1 MKKIK
6 TGDTII
12 VISGDEKGNKGKVLS
27 VVGNRVI
34 VEGINKMKK
43 YVKKNAMGKN
53 QEGTMVEIER
63 PFAISNVQVIDP
75 KTGKGTKVGFVFKDG
90 KKLRIAKKSKEEIV
104 TVALETEK
112 APKGTKALKQENTKE
127 QKQEGARAVKQE
139 STRAQKDESRKAP
152 KKVVKKKVVKSTPTK
167 NETA

>member
-12 VISGDEKGNKGKVLS
+12 VISGDEKGNKGKVLN

-43 YVKKNAMGKN
+43 YVKKNATGKN
-53 QEGTMVEIER
+53 QDGTMTEIER
-63 PFAISNVQVIDP
+63 PFQISNVQVIDP
-75 KTGKGTKVGFVFKDG
+75 KTGKGTKVAFVFKDG
-90 KKLRIAKKSKEEIV
+90 KKVRIAKKSKEEIV
-104 TVALETEK
+104 AVSLTAEK
-112 APKGTKALKQENTKE
+112 APKEKALKQE
-127 QKQEGARAVKQE
+127 
-139 STRAQKDESRKAP
+139 SIKAP